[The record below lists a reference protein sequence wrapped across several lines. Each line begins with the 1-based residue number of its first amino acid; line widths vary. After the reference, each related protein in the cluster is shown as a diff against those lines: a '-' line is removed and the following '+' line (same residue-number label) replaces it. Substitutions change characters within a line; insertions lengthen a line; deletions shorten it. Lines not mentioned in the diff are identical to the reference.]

1 MSLLTQASI
10 CITPNGYKEGT
21 LYSVIPSDG
30 SGDMS
35 VVRATTATRVNSAG
49 LVELV
54 PYNLVQ
60 YSQDFSNAAWASSQ
74 VAIASNS
81 TTAPDGTLTA
91 ETLTASTSNAAHY
104 IFQGINTNSG
114 STVTFSCFVKN
125 NGGNYVQ
132 LLAGGIPFTISNPY
146 QNFNLI
152 NGTLAQGNIPT
163 STIENVGNGWFRISY
178 TVEAISSGSGN
189 YLLCPI
195 LSGTTGRLDAFTGNG
210 TSGIFIWGAQL
221 VEGTLPLNYLR
232 TETRLNIP
240 RLDYSNGTCPS
251 LLVEPQR
258 TNLFNYSQ
266 QFDNAAWTKIVGGSI
281 TANVA
286 ISPSGLQD
294 ADLFNNANVYQQRTQ
309 ANDTMY
315 CFSVYVKKNT
325 SAYVSIGYLD
335 NVVGFVGGEITYTY
349 LTNTITVIQSANG
362 SVSGQSIDVGNGWIR
377 LILKYTTIATV
388 TFNYQYIDTNGSYVW
403 GAQLEAG
410 SYPTSYIPTTSASVT
425 RNADQVFKTGITSLI
440 GQTEGTIYLEA
451 DIQKHNDSEFY
462 VAISNGASLGEAIY
476 LYQPSGGIL
485 QVLFR
490 TGGATPTISI
500 LNANWNIGFN
510 KIAIAYNSTSGEVF
524 INGAS
529 QGTVALS
536 ALPTC
541 SQLTIGARPDAP
553 GSLVGSGGYKVA
565 TLWKTRLTNDQLEL
579 LTGNSFNTYAEM
591 ASYYNYTLQ

>member
-1 MSLLTQASI
+1 MSLLDTASLI
-10 CITPNGYKEGT
+10 VTPNGYKEGT

-54 PYNLVQ
+54 PYNLVTW
-60 YSQDFSNAAWASSQ
+60 SQDFSNAAWASSQ

-132 LLAGGIPFTISNPY
+132 LLAGGISFTISNPY

-221 VEGTLPLNYLR
+221 VEGTLPKDYQK

-258 TNLFNYSQ
+258 TNICTYSND
-266 QFDNAAWTKIVGGSI
+266 FTNASYTKILATLTPNFGISPDGTQNSTKIVFEADAQIFKLIGSQVNPVSSI
-281 TANVA
+281 YIKGVNGET
-286 ISPSGLQD
+286 IQF
-294 ADLFNNANVYQQRTQ
+294 FNNQ
-309 ANDTMY
+309 
-315 CFSVYVKKNT
+315 
-325 SAYVSIGYLD
+325 
-335 NVVGFVGGEITYTY
+335 
-349 LTNTITVIQSANG
+349 
-362 SVSGQSIDVGNGWIR
+362 
-377 LILKYTTIATV
+377 
-388 TFNYQYIDTNGSYVW
+388 TNGYITKTLNGTWQRFIDITSGTAFSYIAIGTLGGVTARVVEIY
-403 GAQLEAG
+403 GAQFELG
-410 SYPTSYIPTTSASVT
+410 TYPTSYIPTTSASVT
-425 RNADQVFKTGITSLI
+425 RNADVISKTGISSLI
-440 GQTEGTIYLEA
+440 GQSEGTLYFEGIAEYNTEICSINQNTQNSIFIYSAGGYGVFGYIYA
-451 DIQKHNDSEFY
+451 DG
-462 VAISNGASLGEAIY
+462 SNVTFASFVNPLTKFKA
-476 LYQPSGGIL
+476 
-485 QVLFR
+485 
-490 TGGATPTISI
+490 
-500 LNANWNIGFN
+500 
-510 KIAIAYNSTSGEVF
+510 AIAYKTNSMAMY
-524 INGAS
+524 INGNLIQEYTGFSFTPNA
-529 QGTVALS
+529 ALTTLFI
-536 ALPTC
+536 A
-541 SQLTIGARPDAP
+541 Q
-553 GSLVGSGGYKVA
+553 GGYVQGKEKVQA
-565 TLWKTRLTNDQLEL
+565 DAIALWKTRLTNTQLAQ
-579 LTGNSFNTYAEM
+579 LTTI
-591 ASYYNYTLQ
+591 